1 MQGSADFLKVV
12 LPSLCELVKVCEWIP
27 HPQDICANSLES
39 ADVTICA
46 EDVIKDLEKRGSS

>member
-1 MQGSADFLKVV
+1 MQGSADFPKVV

-39 ADVTICA
+39 ADITICA
-46 EDVIKDLEKRGSS
+46 